1 MHSTVVIAKVSFSG
15 GNKQRDGRGKRQ
27 RDAIIV
33 SGAGSIFVG
42 AVILGWLVGSWVDGK
57 FNLNG
62 MGVAVGILVGF
73 AAGAYEVVRTLSKLG
88 RD

>member
-1 MHSTVVIAKVSFSG
+1 MNFPDDD
-15 GNKQRDGRGKRQ
+15 KQRSEREKRQ

-33 SGAGSIFVG
+33 GGAGSMFVG
-42 AVILGWLVGSWVDGK
+42 AVVFGWLVGNWIDSK

-62 MGVAVGILVGF
+62 IGVAIGILVGF
-73 AAGAYEVVRTLSKLG
+73 AAGAYEVLRTLSKLG